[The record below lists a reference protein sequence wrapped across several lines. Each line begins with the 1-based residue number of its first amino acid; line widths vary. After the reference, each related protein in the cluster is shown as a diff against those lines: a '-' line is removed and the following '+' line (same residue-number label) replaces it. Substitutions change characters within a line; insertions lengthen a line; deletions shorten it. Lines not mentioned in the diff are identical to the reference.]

1 MTTMT
6 LLGAFDI
13 ITPDPG
19 LFIWTVLVFLILLW
33 LLNKFAFGPIKD
45 ALKKREE
52 GIADALHQAQKAREE
67 MANMKADNEKILN
80 EAREERSR
88 MLREAKDAK
97 DQIITEAR
105 EKANAEYNRIV
116 DEAKG
121 AINSQKMAAL
131 IEIKNNVGNMVLEK
145 KKKILRRELD
155 NKADQEQYIKQLVD
169 EIKVK

>member
-1 MTTMT
+1 MT

-52 GIADALHQAQKAREE
+52 GISDALHQAQKAREE

-121 AINSQKMAAL
+121 AINNQKMAAL
-131 IEIKNNVGNMVLEK
+131 IEIKNNVGNMVLEVSE
-145 KKKILRRELD
+145 KILRRELD
-155 NKADQEQYIKQLVD
+155 NKADQEQYIKQLVE

>member
-1 MTTMT
+1 
-6 LLGAFDI
+6 
-13 ITPDPG
+13 
-19 LFIWTVLVFLILLW
+19 
-33 LLNKFAFGPIKD
+33 
-45 ALKKREE
+45 
-52 GIADALHQAQKAREE
+52 

-121 AINSQKMAAL
+121 AINNQKMAAL
-131 IEIKNNVGNMVLEK
+131 IEIKNNVGNMVLEVSE
-145 KKKILRRELD
+145 KILRRELD

>member
-67 MANMKADNEKILN
+67 MANMKADNEKILKH
-80 EAREERSR
+80 AKKQ
-88 MLREAKDAK
+88 MLNTIVLLMKLKELL
-97 DQIITEAR
+97 IT
-105 EKANAEYNRIV
+105 
-116 DEAKG
+116 
-121 AINSQKMAAL
+121 
-131 IEIKNNVGNMVLEK
+131 K
-145 KKKILRRELD
+145 KWPL
-155 NKADQEQYIKQLVD
+155 
-169 EIKVK
+169 

>member
-52 GIADALHQAQKAREE
+52 GISDALHQAQKAREE

-121 AINSQKMAAL
+121 AINNQKMAAL
-131 IEIKNNVGNMVLEK
+131 IEIKNNVGNMVLEVSE
-145 KKKILRRELD
+145 KILRRELD
-155 NKADQEQYIKQLVD
+155 NNTSSN
-169 EIKVK
+169 

>member
-52 GIADALHQAQKAREE
+52 GISDALHQAQKAREE

-121 AINSQKMAAL
+121 AINNQKMAAL
-131 IEIKNNVGNMVLEK
+131 IEIKNNVGNMVLEVSE
-145 KKKILRRELD
+145 KILRRELD
-155 NKADQEQYIKQLVD
+155 NKADQEQYIKQLVE